1 MFLHTFNIIHV
12 DLERKVNI
20 LLVCLKLQVED
31 VSKGCPNGC
40 GIFQYNYVDI
50 NSLIIFFWNKIVKQ
64 KHLEKKHFQ
73 KFYLKMLW
81 WGLGLT

>member
-50 NSLIIFFWNKIVKQ
+50 NSLIIFF
-64 KHLEKKHFQ
+64 
-73 KFYLKMLW
+73 
-81 WGLGLT
+81 